1 MPRKLTKGVKEAIAA
16 IEAEGLTLVSWSG
29 GGDVHYKLR
38 VRRADGAEMT
48 MVVSA
53 SCSDVRAVANSRSLA
68 RRFVRGDLKVSK
80 HKQRA

>member
-1 MPRKLTKGVKEAIAA
+1 MARKLTKGVKEAIAA
-16 IEAEGLTLVSWSG
+16 IEAEGLKLVSWSG
-29 GGDVHYKLR
+29 GGNTHYKIH

-53 SCSDVRAVANSRSLA
+53 SCSDARATANNRSLA
-68 RRFVRGDLKVSK
+68 RRFVRGELGVSK